1 MVQTRRKDDTSFS
14 TTHSLR
20 RSTRETNRERV
31 LRFEDTDKDYEE
43 DFTSWPRRARR
54 HPRRSC
60 RTSIQYNSSLS
71 RSLRSESDDD
81 SQSDDSIF
89 QSRRSRPVS
98 RRHADHAETSNDHID
113 MAMEEDLA
121 LQEDGGV
128 RRSSRQR
135 NHPTS
140 WLVGDE
146 TVRGYPS
153 YNRNA
158 KETTSEKVSSLRS
171 RRSHD
176 RHTANL
182 PEPETQPQSSPNL
195 HRRRSVKPEPK
206 TAEEEDAE
214 EEKKEGSSKED
225 NKVKEEKGTG
235 AKVSD
240 KIKEGTENQENGN
253 VTTAEE
259 DNAPNDECRRTRS
272 RGKESSHL
280 DENFPDMYS
289 RVKRARRQTK
299 RSATHAQSRKFA
311 SRDGEMSQTQS
322 SSGSEDS
329 ESDQDQPTRRSSLR
343 QSTRQSYQLR
353 KNKPTV
359 DRFQAHH
366 EPPARRPPRSIQR
379 ALCNSLLR
387 NLGRRTK
394 NRFAPDSSS
403 SSSDEQARFDHKKP
417 HSRHAPHHT
426 KDGVKI
432 GVPHSKDAKIGN
444 LADITPMALDSSILF
459 RNVGGL
465 EEHINCL
472 QEMVVFP
479 LLYKEVFEKFHITPP
494 KGVLFHGPP
503 GTGKTLIARALANE
517 CSQGDRKVSFFMR
530 KGADCLSKW
539 FGESERQ
546 LRLLFEQAYQMRP
559 SIIFFDEIDGLAP
572 VRSSKQD
579 QIHASIVSTL
589 LALMDGLDNRGDVI
603 VIGAT
608 NRIDAIDPALR
619 RPGRFDRELYFPLPA
634 CKEREEILQIH
645 VSSWENKPDSNVLS
659 LLAEQSSGYCGSDL
673 RALCS
678 ESVIQALRR
687 TYPQIYKSNKRLLL
701 DSNKV
706 QVPIKNLFE
715 SNLDFCVDK
724 FKYTVCLTLNGIAQV
739 AREDFVLAQSSI
751 IPAAHRVTPSPAH
764 RLPAMLEPLLKSGLN
779 NVIKQLAEI
788 FPHGLSR
795 EKNVIYS
802 VHRPRLLIVGESSGQ
817 AQTTHLA
824 PALLHHM
831 EHIPVFTLDMGTM
844 YEVSAR
850 SPEETVSQVFQEARR
865 NPPSV
870 IYLPGIGQW
879 WDYVPQTVQSVFVMQ
894 LQKLDMNCPVFLL
907 ATSDIKFAELPAEL
921 CNIFSR
927 YRDEIFSMSNPSSS
941 ERKDFF
947 HSLLLEKTSVP
958 PSPPQPTEG
967 SWEEL
972 PEAPPP
978 EPAKLTEEEL
988 EKLYAKEEHTLREL
1002 RIFLREVCA
1011 KLARNRLFFMFTKP
1025 VDVEEAPD
1033 YYDIIEKPMDLES
1046 MMTKIDQHHYVCAKE
1061 FLDDIDLICRNALEY
1076 NPNRDQADKLIRH
1089 RACFLRDTAYALIKA
1104 EMDTDFEDKCRTIA
1118 SDRKKRKDSP
1128 SRYAPAPDFI
1138 HTLSSANI
1146 KGQTANGSK
1155 DGTTRVNGELSSHS
1169 SVASN
1174 NGVVAQVLSSRK
1186 RRPNSW
1192 SRGYISKPKKKKLSE
1207 DTCNDKQEVSEAEN
1221 AANSSLALQVNS
1233 TDSAAKQAS
1242 GLSDSLEKSVDE
1254 KNKLSVNGSL
1264 ENTHSDLE
1272 MHEESVE
1279 SKHSESGCVK
1289 ETVAES
1295 EHDGKESVKTRRES
1309 DGNKEEAIGPSFSSE
1324 ISHEEVLINRRELE
1338 KLLDTIVS
1346 ATEDCYVET
1355 LTELYIRMEKRINN
1369 FKDKWDR
1376 TSLHL
1381 DLREELERFQKFV
1394 RSI

>member
-1 MVQTRRKDDTSFS
+1 MVQTRRKDDSSFS

-20 RSTRETNRERV
+20 RSTRETRGERV
-31 LRFEDTDKDYEE
+31 LRFEDTEKE
-43 DFTSWPRRARR
+43 DDDEYVAPSMTSWSLRARQ
-54 HPRRSC
+54 HPKRSRRS
-60 RTSIQYNSSLS
+60 SIKYNSSLS
-71 RSLRSESDDD
+71 RSLRSESEEE
-81 SQSDDSIF
+81 SRSDDSIF
-89 QSRRSRPVS
+89 QSRRSRPS
-98 RRHADHAETSNDHID
+98 RSRRAPRRHADHAETSTDHID
-113 MAMEEDLA
+113 MGMEEELVH
-121 LQEDGGV
+121 QEDSGI

-135 NHPTS
+135 NPPTS
-140 WLVGDE
+140 WLVGDD

-158 KETTSEKVSSLRS
+158 KVATSEPGNSLRS
-171 RRSHD
+171 SRSRD
-176 RHTANL
+176 CPNPNL
-182 PEPETQPQSSPNL
+182 PETETTPQAGPNL
-195 HRRRSVKPEPK
+195 RWQRSSVKPEPK
-206 TAEEEDAE
+206 AEEDDAEEEEEEEETRSTKDGGQVKKDKESSPKVTDKNKEDMENQENGEVSTAEEEDVP
-214 EEKKEGSSKED
+214 KD
-225 NKVKEEKGTG
+225 
-235 AKVSD
+235 
-240 KIKEGTENQENGN
+240 I
-253 VTTAEE
+253 
-259 DNAPNDECRRTRS
+259 PPRTRT
-272 RGKESSHL
+272 RGGGKASHL

-299 RSATHAQSRKFA
+299 RKFS
-311 SRDGEMSQTQS
+311 SRDGTMSQSQS
-322 SSGSEDS
+322 SSGSDDS
-329 ESDQDQPTRRSSLR
+329 DSDQDQSTRRSSLR

-366 EPPARRPPRSIQR
+366 EPVRRPPRSIQR

-387 NLGRRTK
+387 NFGHRTK
-394 NRFAPDSSS
+394 SRFAPDSSS

-417 HSRHAPHHT
+417 HSRHVPHHT
-426 KDGVKI
+426 KDGVQM

-444 LADITPMALDSSILF
+444 LADITPMALDPSILF
-459 RNVGGL
+459 KNVGGL
-465 EEHINCL
+465 AEHIHCL

-479 LLYKEVFEKFHITPP
+479 MLYKEVFEKFHITPP

-546 LRLLFEQAYQMRP
+546 LRLLFEQAYQKKP

-634 CKEREEILQIH
+634 CKERQEILQIH
-645 VSSWENKPDSNVLS
+645 VSKWENKPNASVLS
-659 LLAEQSSGYCGSDL
+659 ELAEQSSGYCGSDL

-687 TYPQIYKSNKRLLL
+687 TFPQIYKSNKRLVL

-706 QVPIKNLFE
+706 QVA
-715 SNLDFCVDK
+715 C
-724 FKYTVCLTLNGIAQV
+724 
-739 AREDFVLAQSSI
+739 EDFVLARSSI

-764 RLPAMLEPLLKSGLN
+764 RLPTMIEPLLSSALE
-779 NVIKQLAEI
+779 NVIKQLTEI

-795 EKNVIYS
+795 DKNVMHS
-802 VHRPRLLIVGESSGQ
+802 VHRPRLLIVGENAGQ

-824 PALLHHM
+824 PALLYHM

-870 IYLPGIGQW
+870 IYLPGMGQW
-879 WDYVPQTVQSVFVMQ
+879 WDSVPHTVQSVFLMQ
-894 LQKLDMNCPVFLL
+894 LQKLDMNSPVFLL
-907 ATSDIKFAELPAEL
+907 ATSDIKYADLPSEL
-921 CNIFSR
+921 CEIFSR
-927 YRDEIFSMSNPSSS
+927 YRDEIFTMSNPTSS
-941 ERKDFF
+941 ERSSFF
-947 HSLLLEKTSVP
+947 SPLLLQKTVVP
-958 PSPPQPTEG
+958 PSPPKPTEDT
-967 SWEEL
+967 WEEL

-978 EPAKLTEEEL
+978 EPTKLTEEEL
-988 EKLYAKEEHTLREL
+988 QKLYAKEEHTLREL

-1011 KLARNRLFFMFTKP
+1011 KLARNRLFFLFTKP

-1033 YYDIIEKPMDLES
+1033 YYDIIEKPMDLET
-1046 MMTKIDQHHYVCAKE
+1046 MMTRIDQHHYTCAKE
-1061 FLDDIDLICRNALEY
+1061 FLDDIDLICSNALEY

-1118 SDRKKRKDSP
+1118 DDRKKRKDSP
-1128 SRYAPAPDFI
+1128 SRYAPAPHFI
-1138 HTLSSANI
+1138 HTASSVNV
-1146 KGQTANGSK
+1146 KGQTTNGSK
-1155 DGTTRVNGELSSHS
+1155 DGTVRVNGDLSSHS

-1174 NGVVAQVLSSRK
+1174 NGVTTQAMSGRK
-1186 RRPNSW
+1186 KRPSSW
-1192 SRGYISKPKKKKLSE
+1192 SRGFISKRKKKKLSE
-1207 DTCNDKQEVSEAEN
+1207 DVSIEKHEVSESEN
-1221 AANSSLALQVNS
+1221 PASVSGAASLASPSDTL
-1233 TDSAAKQAS
+1233 TKQ
-1242 GLSDSLEKSVDE
+1242 GSDITEPLEKSIDD
-1254 KNKLSVNGSL
+1254 KSKLSVNGSL
-1264 ENTHSDLE
+1264 ENTPSDVE
-1272 MHEESVE
+1272 MNEEVPE
-1279 SKHSESGCVK
+1279 SKRSESTLS
-1289 ETVAES
+1289 EEARAES
-1295 EHDGKESVKTRRES
+1295 EHTDSVKPRRTS
-1309 DGNKEEAIGPSFSSE
+1309 DGIKANEPPSTSTV
-1324 ISHEEVLINRRELE
+1324 IHEEVLINRPELE
-1338 KLLDTIVS
+1338 KLLKEIVS
-1346 ATEDCYVET
+1346 ETEDCHVET
-1355 LTELYIRMEKRINN
+1355 LTELFIRMEKKILN

-1376 TSLHL
+1376 TSLHQ
-1381 DLREELERFQKFV
+1381 DLREELARFQRFT
-1394 RSI
+1394 RC